1 MDEATVRGSAFARLR
16 GRALAWLSKPANLIL
31 LFFLIALVVLTLYP
45 LYSLLMET
53 VTIHAG
59 REARAAKEAAGKPNP
74 VLRTLP
80 EYVNGFPGSVS
91 DRDCLRRRGGLYG
104 DAHESEIHQI
114 HFRRLYLPVYHAVL
128 DAGAVLGKL
137 F

>member
-53 VTIHAG
+53 ATSHAG
-59 REARAAKEAAGKPNP
+59 REARAAKEAAG
-74 VLRTLP
+74 TLSF
-80 EYVNGFPGSVS
+80 Y
-91 DRDCLRRRGGLYG
+91 
-104 DAHESEIHQI
+104 
-114 HFRRLYLPVYHAVL
+114 HFRRLFATQENEYSRIQFYAPFLNTLTVSLAASL
-128 DAGAVLGKL
+128 IAIAFGRARI
-137 F
+137 